1 MCSQLF
7 NGKLTIVLQS
17 NFGIGADKLYGVV
30 VGGRVVVVEVVGDVV
45 VDSVD
50 EDVLV
55 APDVRMGEVGR
66 WVVDVSGILEVL
78 GIFSVVEVKVAEG
91 VDWEVEAVSSGVD
104 GSTVVVWERA
114 QFLKMQTS
122 IYILFANVEF

>member
-1 MCSQLF
+1 M
-7 NGKLTIVLQS
+7 
-17 NFGIGADKLYGVV
+17 YGVV

-66 WVVDVSGILEVL
+66 
-78 GIFSVVEVKVAEG
+78 
-91 VDWEVEAVSSGVD
+91 
-104 GSTVVVWERA
+104 
-114 QFLKMQTS
+114 
-122 IYILFANVEF
+122 